1 MTLLV
6 APAYASI
13 LALIFF
19 ALSIRTLRV
28 RRKAQVAVGDGGNI
42 QLLRAMRAHA
52 NFAEYTPFALLLI
65 AFMELEGLSHG
76 LVHAHCLALLVGRC
90 AHAFGVSQIKEDFR
104 FRVVGMT
111 LTLTTILSS
120 SAFLIFQTLHAK

>member
-6 APAYASI
+6 VPAYASA

-19 ALSIRTLRV
+19 VLSIRTLRV

-65 AFMELEGLSHG
+65 AFMELEGLSLG
-76 LVHAHCLALLVGRC
+76 LVHAHCLALLIGRC
-90 AHAFGVSQIKEDFR
+90 SHAFGVSQIKEDFR

>member
-65 AFMELEGLSHG
+65 AFMELEGLSHR

-90 AHAFGVSQIKEDFR
+90 THAFGVSQIKEDFR

-120 SAFLIFQTLHAK
+120 SAFLIFQTLHAR

>member
-6 APAYASI
+6 VPGYASI
-13 LALIFF
+13 LAFIFF
-19 ALSIRTLRV
+19 FLSIRTLRL

-52 NFAEYTPFALLLI
+52 NFAEYTPIALLLI
-65 AFMELEGLSHG
+65 TFMELEGLSHL
-76 LVHAHCLALLVGRC
+76 LVHAHCVALLVGRC
-90 AHAFGVSQIKEDFR
+90 SHAFGVSQIREDFR

-120 SAFLIFQTLHAK
+120 SAFLIFQTLYAK